1 MPTRISSLENVNSAS
16 NKVVLQYD
24 AVNDEFKL
32 VNVDDVL
39 STAAEDGDISDT
51 FVEQVDRE
59 IDPNKLIPNVDG
71 GSF

>member
-1 MPTRISSLENVNSAS
+1 MPIRISSLENVNSAS

-24 AVNDEFKL
+24 AVDDEFKL
-32 VNVDDVL
+32 VDVDDVL

-59 IDPNKLIPNVDG
+59 IDPNKLIANVDG
-71 GSF
+71 GNF

>member
-59 IDPNKLIPNVDG
+59 IDPNKLIANVDG
-71 GSF
+71 GNF

>member
-1 MPTRISSLENVNSAS
+1 MPTRTRSLENVNPAG
-16 NKVVLQYD
+16 NRVVLQYD
-24 AVNDEFKL
+24 AIDDEFKL

-39 STAAEDGDISDT
+39 STAVEDGDIPDE

>member
-1 MPTRISSLENVNSAS
+1 MPIRISSLENVNSAS

-24 AVNDEFKL
+24 AVDDEFKL
-32 VNVDDVL
+32 VDVDDVL

-59 IDPNKLIPNVDG
+59 IDPNKIIANVDG
-71 GSF
+71 GNF

>member
-1 MPTRISSLENVNSAS
+1 MPTRTRSLENVNSS
-16 NKVVLQYD
+16 GNRVVLQYD
-24 AVNDEFKL
+24 AVDDEFKL

-39 STAAEDGDISDT
+39 STAVEDGDISDA

-59 IDPNKLIPNVDG
+59 IDPNKLIANVDG